1 MIGIRVDVNSKIATG
16 HIKRDIAIAQC
27 LRQMGQECIFLS
39 ADDNCLPYLN
49 PYGFQSVILN
59 TQWDKMES
67 ELGKIEEVIKQY
79 NIDSLLVDSYMI
91 TESYMKA
98 LMKETVVTYFD
109 ELGMFGCGCQQLI
122 NGVLEPPDYS
132 KAPGKPLLGPMYVS
146 LRQEF
151 TNLPTKEIRPTLE
164 KILIT
169 SGGTD
174 NFHFCSKFLE
184 FFLRKPCWEHVK
196 VMVAVGELNPDA
208 EILKQRYKDQPR
220 VQLHVNA
227 KNMEQLMQDADYAVT
242 AGGTTLYEICA
253 TGVAAS
259 CFAIADNQLEIAQS
273 FDDRGLVSY
282 AGDFRVDPEKT
293 MDKILEQMSRAKD
306 PGYRK
311 DKADKL
317 QKIVDGKGAWR
328 IAQALISAPNQLGTR
343 KKG

>member
-27 LRQMGQECIFLS
+27 LREMGQECIFLS
-39 ADDNCLPYLN
+39 ADDNCLSYLK
-49 PYGFQSVILN
+49 PYGFHSVILD
-59 TQWDKMES
+59 TQWDQMES
-67 ELGKIEEVIKQY
+67 ELGKIEKVIKQY
-79 NIDSLLVDSYMI
+79 KIDSLLVDSYMI
-91 TESYMKA
+91 TETYMKA
-98 LMKETVVTYFD
+98 IMKETVVTYFD
-109 ELGMFGCGCQQLI
+109 ELGLFGCGCQQLI

-151 TNLPTKEIRPTLE
+151 TNLPTKEIRPTIE

-174 NFHFCSKFLE
+174 NFHFCTKFLD
-184 FFLRKPCWEHVK
+184 FFLRQVEWEHVK
-196 VMVAVGELNPDA
+196 VLVAVGELNPDA
-208 EILKQRYKDQPR
+208 EMLQQLYKEEQR
-220 VQLHVNA
+220 VQLYINA
-227 KNMEQLMQDADYAVT
+227 KHMEELMQEADYAVT

-273 FDDRGLVSY
+273 FDNRGLVSY
-282 AGDFRVDPEKT
+282 AGDFRLDQEKT
-293 MDKILEQMSRAKD
+293 MENILKQMSQASEPND
-306 PGYRK
+306 RK

-328 IAQALISAPNQLGTR
+328 IAKALVSAPIEFGA
-343 KKG
+343 